1 MRVYTK
7 SYTGRGNARCGHTEY
22 MNRINRKKW
31 KPMGSFIIMTLE
43 QFTGEI
49 QYGIQKNIEIYANL
63 ATY

>member
-1 MRVYTK
+1 MPDVATQK
-7 SYTGRGNARCGHTEY
+7 Y

-43 QFTGEI
+43 QFTGEM

-63 ATY
+63 AMY